1 MLHDVWCTFHPALP
15 QFAPSVQRPHAT
27 QAAASCCAVRCGV
40 ARLSAYCGYTQI
52 ALFKDH
58 MELLQMVAHKRGKL
72 KKGGLPD
79 LAGAAREILG
89 DWCRPNHP
97 VRDTIVVRD
106 TMSCGI
112 PCRAGYHVVRDTMSC
127 GIPCRAGH
135 WVPWV
140 VHRAVSRL
148 GHALC
153 AACCM
158 LHFVCCILHVA

>member
-1 MLHDVWCTFHPALP
+1 MLHDVWCTFHPA
-15 QFAPSVQRPHAT
+15 SCHNSHCRSNDHMQRKPLRHVARCI
-27 QAAASCCAVRCGV
+27 AASHVC
-40 ARLSAYCGYTQI
+40 RLTAAILWQI

-97 VRDTIVVRD
+97 ARD

-112 PCRAGYHVVRDTMSC
+112 PGAHRVPRGVRGCAPC
-127 GIPCRAGH
+127 GVEARPCS
-135 WVPWV
+135 V
-140 VHRAVSRL
+140 
-148 GHALC
+148 
-153 AACCM
+153 CCM
-158 LHFVCCILHVA
+158 LLLHFVCCILHVA

>member
-1 MLHDVWCTFHPALP
+1 M
-15 QFAPSVQRPHAT
+15 QRKPLRHVARCI
-27 QAAASCCAVRCGV
+27 AASHAC
-40 ARLSAYCGYTQI
+40 RLTAAILWQI

-97 VRDTIVVRD
+97 ARDTV
-106 TMSCGI
+106 SCGI
-112 PCRAGYHVVRDTMSC
+112 PCRAGY
-127 GIPCRAGH
+127 RAPTGCH
-135 WVPWV
+135 GLCAV

-148 GHALC
+148 DHALC